1 MNYKEYLNHL
11 ANRLK
16 DMVEKAPNC
25 QPLHTDDYGWEN
37 HRYEAKHFR
46 LAHVERYADGKIEVL
61 HFTTFPHRWS
71 PEPIFGFDVI
81 TTEKGVTGV
90 YMDLSPVIKNYD
102 FDTDADFNGRKPL
115 PQWATVFSDKFI
127 MIKPESISEFMRFC
141 SWSLEKYKTF
151 LKDGLYLKE
160 EVSNIDEVINI
171 QNRYCEVQ
179 ASNPR
184 TFGALKAKIGEERAR
199 YFMEHILF
207 PKIEKNDDTTESNDT
222 HS

>member
-16 DMVEKAPNC
+16 DMVERAPNC

-81 TTEKGVTGV
+81 TTEKVITGA
-90 YMDLSPVIKNYD
+90 YMDLSPILSTYPFDEGID
-102 FDTDADFNGRKPL
+102 FKERKKIPE
-115 PQWATVFSDKFI
+115 WATVFSDRFI
-127 MIKPESISEFMRFC
+127 MIKPESDEEFVRFC
-141 SWSLEKYKTF
+141 DWVVDKYDWYLNSLLWLEKKTE
-151 LKDGLYLKE
+151 D
-160 EVSNIDEVINI
+160 INGVMEK
-171 QNRYCEVQ
+171 QNTYCKVQ

-184 TFGALKAKIGEERAR
+184 TYSALKALIGEEKAR
-199 YFMEHILF
+199 YFMENILF
-207 PKIEKNDDTTESNDT
+207 PKI
-222 HS
+222 

>member
-16 DMVEKAPNC
+16 DMVERAPNC

-61 HFTTFPHRWS
+61 HFTTFPHKWS

-81 TTEKGVTGV
+81 TTEKVITGA
-90 YMDLSPVIKNYD
+90 YMDLSPILSTYPFDEGID
-102 FDTDADFNGRKPL
+102 FRERKKIPE
-115 PQWATVFSDKFI
+115 WATVFSDRFI
-127 MIKPESISEFMRFC
+127 MIKPESDEEFVRFC
-141 SWSLEKYKTF
+141 EWVVDKYDWYLNSLLWLEKKTE
-151 LKDGLYLKE
+151 D
-160 EVSNIDEVINI
+160 INGVTEK
-171 QNRYCEVQ
+171 QNTYCKVQ

-184 TFGALKAKIGEERAR
+184 TYSALKALIGEEQAR
-199 YFMEHILF
+199 YFMENILF
-207 PKIEKNDDTTESNDT
+207 PTI
-222 HS
+222 